1 MPRKYGRREVG
12 AHRLSHRPSHRA
24 LYREWDFEPMHR
36 PAAAAGTMR
45 LLATI
50 ANKVANKV
58 MNKAAGFASQAG
70 SSWPSLQTAWPSGD
84 DLGAA
89 RHAPAPA
96 SLGLSALLGALDW
109 DHVRDEVDRESRA
122 RIVVAG
128 ASDSGKSTLLRLLKG
143 MPPAHV
149 LPTTYPPAHVSPATY
164 SPADL
169 TASDGPSERGEDYGL
184 FKAVDFDNGLV
195 AWPGGASPMIG
206 EGDGFGEGEA
216 TLHGA
221 DLVVWQL
228 DAARGLRD
236 WEYQAIC
243 RLRATGRPLLVVLNK
258 CDLQSPCATADEVTR
273 ALAQPVIPISARTG
287 QNVISHLLPAMAD
300 ACPNLT
306 PALGREVPAW
316 RSQAVQR
323 VIMRAAAL
331 SGLTGLEPVPLLD
344 LPFQVVLQLRLVLRI
359 AATYGEPVGDR
370 YSREL
375 IATLLGSAG
384 VRYVGQQ
391 LAKIVPLVGWV
402 ASGALAAGA
411 TWAIGRVAAT
421 YFEHGRRF
429 PLPPVPDVGKR
440 LTHRWRRGA
449 AAQAAEV
456 AHAAPSAAA
465 VDGGDASDA
474 GLEEPVTPPAGAV
487 PTTPASPATPG
498 AESGPTEGP

>member
-12 AHRLSHRPSHRA
+12 APRPSHRPSHRP
-24 LYREWDFEPMHR
+24 LYQEWDFEPMHR
-36 PAAAAGTMR
+36 PTAASGTMR

-128 ASDSGKSTLLRLLKG
+128 ANDSGKSTLLRLLKG
-143 MPPAHV
+143 MPPA
-149 LPTTYPPAHVSPATY
+149 
-164 SPADL
+164 DF
-169 TASDGPSERGEDYGL
+169 TASDGSSERGEDYGL

-236 WEYQAIC
+236 WEYQVIC

-258 CDLQSPCATADEVTR
+258 CDLQSPCASADEVSR
-273 ALAQPVIPISARTG
+273 SLAQPVIPISARTG
-287 QNVISHLLPAMAD
+287 QNVITHLLPAMAN

-391 LAKIVPLVGWV
+391 LAKIVPLVGWA

-429 PLPPVPDVGKR
+429 PLPLVPNVGKR
-440 LTHRWRRGA
+440 LTHRWWRGA

-456 AHAAPSAAA
+456 AHAAPSASA

-474 GLEEPVTPPAGAV
+474 RSEEPVTPPAGAV